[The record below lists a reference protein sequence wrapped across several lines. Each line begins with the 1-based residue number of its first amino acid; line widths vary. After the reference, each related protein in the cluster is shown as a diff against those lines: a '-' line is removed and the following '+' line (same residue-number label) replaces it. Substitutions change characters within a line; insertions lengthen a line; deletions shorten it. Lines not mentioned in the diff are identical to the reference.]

1 MTGEEEDGT
10 TRSRSR
16 TLEIEAV
23 LEAMGPAGGPGQVD
37 RVIERSELNCQ
48 AFILLHSASL
58 MLREENLTRDL

>member
-23 LEAMGPAGGPGQVD
+23 LEAMGPAGGPGQGG
-37 RVIERSELNCQ
+37 RSSN
-48 AFILLHSASL
+48 
-58 MLREENLTRDL
+58 REE